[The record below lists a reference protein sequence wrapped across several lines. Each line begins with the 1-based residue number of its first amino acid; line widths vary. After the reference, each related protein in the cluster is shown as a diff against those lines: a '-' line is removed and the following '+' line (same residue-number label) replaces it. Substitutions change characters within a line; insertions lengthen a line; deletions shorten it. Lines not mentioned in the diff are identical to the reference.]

1 MEAMMGIK
9 WQAGM
14 DEMTT
19 ALDWS
24 KPFGK
29 GTDPLLA
36 SKASAHQ
43 VVILCRLLLVSVLL
57 FAGNI
62 AFAQMELDSNRLGAL
77 VEAAKQSHT
86 DALIIWQDNR
96 PLLEWYGDGK
106 ARKIE
111 AMSATK
117 SVVSLAVGRLLTQK
131 KIRSLDQPVADFYPE
146 WKQGQKAKITI
157 RHLMNHTSGL
167 QNVVQTTG
175 QEIYP
180 SSDFVQL
187 ALCAEL
193 ENPPGTTFSYNNKAV
208 NLLAGVV
215 QKASGKRLDDY
226 LRDELFTPL
235 AITDFTWTRDRAG
248 NPHGMSGLQI
258 LPVDLAKLGQLVL
271 NRGQWNGQNLI
282 EPSFFDT
289 VLQPGQPFEV
299 SCGLLWWLMYD
310 RKAGVLDEQQLE
322 RLRTAGV
329 TPSWLE
335 KIKGA
340 QGQYTSESEV
350 AVAMARVLGANWL
363 DEANSE
369 LKKHGFSLRD
379 LLRKEY
385 GKIIGYQA
393 NGYLGQYLL
402 IYPDARLVC
411 VRMIE
416 TKSTYNPTTDG
427 GEDLVKLIRSTA
439 VPNPEKKP

>member
-1 MEAMMGIK
+1 M
-9 WQAGM
+9 
-14 DEMTT
+14 
-19 ALDWS
+19 
-24 KPFGK
+24 
-29 GTDPLLA
+29 
-36 SKASAHQ
+36 
-43 VVILCRLLLVSVLL
+43 VILCRLLLVSVLL

-180 SSDFVQL
+180 SSDFVHL

-369 LKKHGFSLRD
+369 LKKH
-379 LLRKEY
+379 
-385 GKIIGYQA
+385 
-393 NGYLGQYLL
+393 
-402 IYPDARLVC
+402 
-411 VRMIE
+411 
-416 TKSTYNPTTDG
+416 
-427 GEDLVKLIRSTA
+427 
-439 VPNPEKKP
+439 

>member
-411 VRMIE
+411 VRMID

>member
-1 MEAMMGIK
+1 MGIK

>member
-1 MEAMMGIK
+1 MSLNLHVIDAFTNK
-9 WQAGM
+9 PLAGN
-14 DEMTT
+14 
-19 ALDWS
+19 
-24 KPFGK
+24 
-29 GTDPLLA
+29 
-36 SKASAHQ
+36 SAA
-43 VVILCRLLLVSVLL
+43 LCRLLLVGVLL
-57 FAGNI
+57 LAGDI
-62 AFAQMELDSNRLGAL
+62 SVAQTRFDTNRLDAL
-77 VEAAKQSHT
+77 VQAAKQSQS
-86 DALIIWQDNR
+86 DALIVWQDGR

-117 SVVSLAVGRLLTQK
+117 SVVSLAVGRLLTQT

-167 QNVVQTTG
+167 QNVPIAT

-180 SSDFVQL
+180 SPDFVQL

-193 ENPPGTTFSYNNKAV
+193 KNPPGTTFSYNNKAA

-215 QKASGKRLDDY
+215 EKASGKRLDDY
-226 LRDELFTPL
+226 LRDELFTSL
-235 AITDFTWTRDRAG
+235 GITDFTWTRDRAG

-271 NRGQWNGQNLI
+271 NRGQWNGQTLI
-282 EPSFFDT
+282 EASFFDAA
-289 VLQPGQPFEV
+289 LQPGQPLEA

-310 RKAGVLDEQQLE
+310 RKTGIVDEQQLQK
-322 RLRTAGV
+322 LRAAGV

-340 QGQYTSESEV
+340 QGQYTSDSEF

-363 DEANSE
+363 DESNSE
-369 LKKHGFSLRD
+369 LNKHGFSLRD
-379 LLRKEY
+379 LLRQEH

-416 TKSTYNPTTDG
+416 SKSTYNPTTDG
-427 GEDLVKLIRSTA
+427 GEDLVKLIRSTV
-439 VPNPEKKP
+439 VPVPGKKP